1 MNKRVLVTGAAGF
14 VGKHAIETLLRQG
27 LEVHALDSGGL
38 ASLPGQVHLV
48 QADLLDPKT
57 LAGLPRQGWWG
68 VVHLAGISVP
78 SLFSTTAPVMANL
91 QMTLNLLEALD
102 DTRVLIVSSCH
113 VYAPAD
119 QPRTEEDPLVPQ
131 GRYGLAKHLCEQVAG
146 YYGNRLDVR
155 IARPFNHLGSGMRP
169 ELLVPSL
176 LRKLRQEGAHDGQP
190 VIMRGRDSIRDFIDV
205 RDVVEAYL
213 AILRLEAP
221 GATVFNVCTG
231 TGTSIGDLVRS
242 ALELVGAKRPIEFE
256 GHASSAD
263 DIGYLVGD
271 RSRLSRLSG
280 WAPRFGLVE
289 SLGSILSSETPNEGA
304 P

>member
-14 VGKHAIETLLRQG
+14 VGKHAVEALLRHG
-27 LEVHALDSGGL
+27 FEVHALDAGGL
-38 ASLPGQVHLV
+38 ETLPGHVQPV
-48 QADLLDPKT
+48 QADLLAPKT
-57 LAGLPRQGWWG
+57 LAGISRQGWWG
-68 VVHLAGISVP
+68 VIHLAGISVP
-78 SLFSTTAPVMANL
+78 SLFSTPAPVMANL

-102 DTRVLIVSSCH
+102 ETRVLVVSSCH

-119 QPRTEEDPLVPQ
+119 QPRSEEDPLVPQ

-146 YYGNRLDVR
+146 FYRNRLDVR

-176 LRKLRQEGAHDGQP
+176 LRKLREEGTRDGQP
-190 VIMRGRDSIRDFIDV
+190 VLMRGRDSIRDFIDV

-221 GATVFNVCTG
+221 GSTVFNVCTG
-231 TGTSIGDLVRS
+231 TGTSIGSLVHT
-242 ALELVGAKRPIEFE
+242 ALQLVGAKRPVEFE

-263 DIGYLVGD
+263 DTGYLVGD

-280 WAPRFGLVE
+280 WVPRFGLVE
-289 SLGSILSSETPNEGA
+289 SLESILSSETSH
-304 P
+304 